1 MTEERKTQL
10 EKELT
15 EKFGS
20 KVSISIEKSDKDYS
34 KDPFFVKI
42 VNRKIYGFSKELYS
56 RKQRPFYCGTDRT
69 AKNAFY

>member
-34 KDPFFVKI
+34 KDPFFVKKLEEA
-42 VNRKIYGFSKELYS
+42 NEFL
-56 RKQRPFYCGTDRT
+56 
-69 AKNAFY
+69 KNVKFPDILLQKKHSTSAVGI